1 MDGICAHFGFH
12 ARPVLAMTT
21 LFIAQG
27 HLTRDDKGVLHLT
40 DAAREHLSKDSPWCV
55 EPYFPRL
62 KDRPIARDYLEILR
76 TGHPARFASRDH
88 EVDWHNAMKTEAFA
102 EEFTAMMDSRGVLLG
117 QAVSKAVDLTGRH
130 RLLDIAGGS
139 GIYACA
145 LCAQWPEL
153 TATVFEKPPVDR
165 IAARAIERRGCGG
178 RVDALAGDMLAQPL
192 PAGYDAHLFSNVLHD
207 WDVPVVKQLLAA
219 SASALPSGGLLILHD
234 AWLNEDL
241 TGPLHMA
248 DTPCSSSTSPRAA
261 AMDWRRCALFWR
273 RPDSTASSTAL
284 LRGGAGWSRR
294 KNSKLSG
301 GLPLWGV
308 GLAEYSFKGFLFWNI
323 SNILFQDDEFHVLLR
338 ENGDGHLKI
347 RRGSVQNCGQPG

>member
-1 MDGICAHFGFH
+1 MHDLTLSPSTDPADIYRLRDALYASDLFIAALTKLDFFTWIGRRPSTVDGICAHFGFH

-27 HLTRDDKGVLHLT
+27 HLTRDEKGVLHLT
-40 DAAREHLSKDSPWCV
+40 GAAREHLSKDSPWCV
-55 EPYFPRL
+55 EPYFPRM

-117 QAVSKAVDLTGRH
+117 QAVAKAADLTGHR

-165 IAARAIERRGCGG
+165 IAARAIDRRGCGD
-178 RVDALAGDMLAQPL
+178 RVDTLAGDMLAQPL
-192 PAGYDAHLFSNVLHD
+192 PAGYDVHLFSNVLHD
-207 WDVPVVKQLLAA
+207 WDIPVVKQLLAA
-219 SASALPSGGLLILHD
+219 SASALPLGGLLILHD

-248 DTPCSSSTSPRAA
+248 
-261 AMDWRRCALFWR
+261 
-273 RPDSTASSTAL
+273 
-284 LRGGAGWSRR
+284 
-294 KNSKLSG
+294 
-301 GLPLWGV
+301 
-308 GLAEYSFKGFLFWNI
+308 EYS
-323 SNILFQDDEFHVLLR
+323 VLLVHVTQGR
-338 ENGDGHLKI
+338 CYGLTEMRAFLEEAGFHRIQHHAIAGG
-347 RRGSVQNCGQPG
+347 RGVITAEKQ